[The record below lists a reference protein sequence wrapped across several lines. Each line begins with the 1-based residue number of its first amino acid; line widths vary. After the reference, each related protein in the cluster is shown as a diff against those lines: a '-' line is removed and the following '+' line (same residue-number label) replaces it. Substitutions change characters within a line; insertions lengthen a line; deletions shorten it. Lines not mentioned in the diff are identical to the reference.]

1 MRAATRPTQTTDAPR
16 SRPTMAAAKRCRGG
30 GGGGGVTPSR
40 EPAGGP
46 CAAAAS
52 PAPEWREQ
60 RDLVAGLEHPVACG
74 VHAVDEDDPRGAGF
88 ETETLDERAHV
99 RSLGEQEGV
108 LRAAF
113 CGLRL
118 EAGEQPRGDRVS
130 RGRHARTLPPIVA
143 PEAGPAAWLDSAGLS
158 ADRVAD

>member
-30 GGGGGVTPSR
+30 GVTPSR

-52 PAPEWREQ
+52 PSPERREQ
-60 RDLVAGLEHPVACG
+60 RDLVAWLEHPVASG

-88 ETETLDERAHV
+88 ETETLDDRAHV
-99 RSLGEQEGV
+99 RGLGQQEGV

-143 PEAGPAAWLDSAGLS
+143 PEARPAAWLDSAGLS
-158 ADRVAD
+158 ADR

>member
-16 SRPTMAAAKRCRGG
+16 SRPTMAAAKRCGGGGGG

-52 PAPEWREQ
+52 PSPERREQ
-60 RDLVAGLEHPVACG
+60 RDLVAWLEHPVASG

-88 ETETLDERAHV
+88 ETETLDDRAHV
-99 RSLGEQEGV
+99 RGLGQQEGV
-108 LRAAF
+108 L
-113 CGLRL
+113 
-118 EAGEQPRGDRVS
+118 
-130 RGRHARTLPPIVA
+130 
-143 PEAGPAAWLDSAGLS
+143 
-158 ADRVAD
+158 

>member
-30 GGGGGVTPSR
+30 GVTPSR

-52 PAPEWREQ
+52 PSPERREQ
-60 RDLVAGLEHPVACG
+60 RDLVAGLEHPVASG

-88 ETETLDERAHV
+88 ETETLDDRAHV
-99 RSLGEQEGV
+99 RGLGQQEGAV
-108 LRAAF
+108 SYTHLRAH
-113 CGLRL
+113 
-118 EAGEQPRGDRVS
+118 ET
-130 RGRHARTLPPIVA
+130 RHDLV
-143 PEAGPAAWLDSAGLS
+143 
-158 ADRVAD
+158 